1 MRGVDFASLTLMDA
15 LDLAVLVEDEARER
29 YEEFARIVGGRYAG
43 DASDMFRLMATDEQ
57 THGAQILER
66 RRRLF
71 GDAPP
76 RLDRDAFFQVEA
88 PDRTA
93 PRVFMSARQAMEV
106 ALDSEE
112 KAWAFFNEAL
122 PHIVDNDVKALFEE
136 LRDEELQHQQFVKDR
151 MAKLPAGP
159 DLTDDEADQPGSDA
173 GN

>member
-1 MRGVDFASLTLMDA
+1 MNGVDFASLTLMDA
-15 LDLAVLVEDEARER
+15 LDLAILVEDEARER
-29 YEEFARIVGGRYAG
+29 YEEFARVVGGRYAG
-43 DASDMFRLMATDEQ
+43 DASDMFKLMATYEQ
-57 THGAQILER
+57 KHGAQILER

-76 RLDRDAFFQVEA
+76 RLSREDIFQVEA

-112 KAWAFFNEAL
+112 KAYAFFEQAL
-122 PHIVDNDVKALFEE
+122 PHIGDSDVRALFEE
-136 LRDEELQHQQFVKDR
+136 LRDEEVQHQQFVKDR

-159 DLTDDEADQPGSDA
+159 DLTDEEADQPGSDA